1 MEEGEY
7 RDTYHD
13 FNQRRCLFEKSILSR
28 KTMCENAHRFCL
40 ADREGVACQKQGA
53 HAQCTMLL
61 TNLRNSA
68 RFALKQTNLDEPLP
82 HAKEIKVQTGGLLGL
97 QSILNDNAALEPIL
111 GLGQEVNIENIFTL
125 VQQAITKYGDLNSL
139 PYTEIARMIVQ
150 FEGRKRRRSKD

>member
-1 MEEGEY
+1 MEESEY

-40 ADREGVACQKQGA
+40 ADREGVACQKQSA
-53 HAQCTMLL
+53 HAQCTLLL
-61 TNLRNSA
+61 TELRNNA

-97 QSILNDNAALEPIL
+97 QSILDDSSVPESDREQGP
-111 GLGQEVNIENIFTL
+111 EVVIENIYAL
-125 VQQAITKYGDLNSL
+125 VQQAITKYGNLDSL
-139 PYTEIARMIVQ
+139 PYNEIARMIVQ
-150 FEGRKRRRSKD
+150 FEGRKRRRSKS

>member
-40 ADREGVACQKQGA
+40 ADREGVACQEQSA
-53 HAQCTMLL
+53 HAQCTLLL
-61 TNLRNSA
+61 TQLRNNA

-97 QSILNDNAALEPIL
+97 NSILNNTPAQEPKSDQD
-111 GLGQEVNIENIFTL
+111 QEVSIKNIFAL
-125 VQQAITKYGDLNSL
+125 VQSAIMKYGDLDSL
-139 PYTEIARMIVQ
+139 PYGEIARMVVQ
-150 FEGRKRRRSKD
+150 FEGRKKRDTKI